1 MNIQEQFCDS
11 QTSKRLKD
19 IGYNEKCFQLWK
31 GDKLMPLIYH
41 NSMLSL
47 PEESTAP
54 TWMQAE
60 EFLLYKYNV
69 YISIQQLVSKKFSA
83 IVASTNQYSFDTIPE
98 EFNCP
103 IMARKEAIRSLIKI
117 KHEK

>member
-11 QTSKRLKD
+11 QTSRRLKD
-19 IGYNEKCFQLWK
+19 IGYNELCLQFWK
-31 GDKLMPLIYH
+31 GDKLMPLIFY

-54 TWMQAE
+54 TWLQAE
-60 EFLLYKYNV
+60 EFLLNTYNV
-69 YISIQQLVSKKFSA
+69 YISIQQLVSKKFSS
-83 IVASTNQYSFDTIPE
+83 VVSCTHEYSYDAIPE
-98 EFNCP
+98 EFDCP
-103 IMARKEAIRSLIKI
+103 LMARKEAIRSLIKI